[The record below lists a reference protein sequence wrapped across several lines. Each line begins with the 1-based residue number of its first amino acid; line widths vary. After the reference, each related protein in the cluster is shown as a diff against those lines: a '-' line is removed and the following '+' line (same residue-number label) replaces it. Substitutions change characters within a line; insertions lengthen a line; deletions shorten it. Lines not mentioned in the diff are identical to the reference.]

1 MWLSILSFVFFT
13 LLVAAVS
20 YYKTRHDKMRTGED
34 FYLAGRSLTAWVIAG
49 SLVLTNLSTEHLI
62 GLNADAFRHTIAVM
76 AWETTS
82 AIAMVLAALYFLPK
96 YLRAG
101 ITTVPEY
108 LEHRYDRTTRVIAT
122 SLFLFSYVVAIL
134 PVVLLSGAVAMDS
147 LFDISARF
155 NVEHQQTITYLVWGM
170 GTFGALY
177 AIIGGLKAVAISDTI
192 NGIGFLIAGLMIPVL
207 ALSHVGNGDIWAG
220 MAEIYTVEHEKFDIT
235 GDEPGS
241 FLPFGVLFTG
251 MIVNQI
257 FFWCVNQSILQR
269 AMGAK
274 NLAEGQKGILIASFF
289 KLLAPFIVVLPGVI
303 AFYLFKEQL
312 AEDDYLQAYPMLVKL
327 VLPDALLG
335 FFAAVMVGAVLST
348 FNSVLNSSA
357 TLFGEGIY
365 RGLVN
370 PNATG
375 IQQVKFGR
383 ICSIVLALLAM
394 MIAPVISEVSS
405 LYNYLQKANAT
416 FFGPMLAIF
425 IAGFFFSKMSAIA
438 AKTAMVLGPIVFGLT
453 VFVFGDATQ
462 QFVKTLFNTSHEVH
476 FLHFLAAVFIFS
488 LVLMFVISAIFPQ
501 QEKTT
506 GTAPVSSQV
515 DLTPWPYAKKVAAVS
530 VVIAVA
536 FYIALAQ

>member
-1 MWLSILSFVFFT
+1 MWLSILSFLFFT
-13 LLVAAVS
+13 LLVAVVS
-20 YYKTRHDKMRTGED
+20 YYKTRDDRMHTGDD
-34 FYLAGRSLTAWVIAG
+34 FYLAGRTLSAWVIAG

-96 YLRAG
+96 YLRSG
-101 ITTVPEY
+101 ISTVPEY
-108 LEHRYDRTTRVIAT
+108 LERRYDKSTRLIAT

-147 LFDISARF
+147 LFDISARLQL
-155 NVEHQQTITYLVWGM
+155 EQPQTIAYLVWGM

-177 AIIGGLKAVAISDTI
+177 AILGGLKAVAISDTI
-192 NGIGFLIAGLMIPVL
+192 NGIGFLIAGLMIPLL
-207 ALSHVGNGDIWAG
+207 ALYHVGSGDMWAG
-220 MAEIYTVEHEKFDIT
+220 MTEVYTAEYEKFDIT

-269 AMGAK
+269 AIGAK

-312 AEDDYLQAYPMLVKL
+312 AQNDYLQAYPMLVKL

-357 TLFGEGIY
+357 TLFGEGVY
-365 RGLVN
+365 RGLFN
-370 PNATG
+370 PQASG
-375 IQQVKFGR
+375 KQQVKFGR
-383 ICSIVLALLAM
+383 LCSIALALLAM
-394 MIAPVISEVSS
+394 SIAPVISEVSS

-425 IAGFFFSKMSAIA
+425 IAGFFFNKISAIA

-453 VFVFGDATQ
+453 VFVFEDTTQ
-462 QFVKTLFNTSHEVH
+462 QFVKNLFNATNDIH
-476 FLHFLAAVFIFS
+476 FLHFLAAVFVFS
-488 LVLMFVISAIFPQ
+488 LVLMFAISAIFPRT
-501 QEKTT
+501 ENEITT
-506 GTAPVSSQV
+506 GPTTSPV
-515 DLTPWPYAKKVAAVS
+515 DLTPWPHAKTVGLVS
-530 VVIAVA
+530 VMITVA